1 MAKQKGIIKLSGT
14 IGDISFYKSGDGYL
28 AREKGG
34 VDGDRIKN
42 DPRFARTRENGQEFG
57 MAAKSGKILRDA
69 FRPMMM
75 KASDRRVVSRLT
87 KVMSDIR
94 KLDTNSA
101 RGERSVAV
109 AIANQPAKDA
119 IKGFNFNNKA
129 LLNAILF
136 RPFAVDTNNGEVTI
150 TDLVPVNHI
159 AAPSGATNI
168 ALTAGWG
175 KVNFA
180 DGTYTVELSPSQNLP
195 LDATQTTVTLTP
207 PQAPTG
213 TGTDIYLLMIE
224 FFQEVNGNQYSLND
238 GLYNALTVID
248 VA

>member
-1 MAKQKGIIKLSGT
+1 MAKQKGIIKLQGT
-14 IGDISFYKSGDGYL
+14 IGDISFYKTADGHL

-34 VDGDRIKN
+34 IDGDRIKN
-42 DPRFARTRENGQEFG
+42 DPRFARTRENGKEFG
-57 MAAKSGKILRDA
+57 MAARSGKILRDA

-87 KVMSDIR
+87 KLMSDIR
-94 KLDTNSA
+94 KLDTTSG
-101 RGERSVAV
+101 RGDRSVAI

-119 IKGFNFNNKA
+119 LKDFNFNNRA
-129 LLNAILF
+129 LLKAILF
-136 RPFAVDTNNGEVTI
+136 RPYAVDNTTGEVTI

-159 AAPSGATNI
+159 AAPSGATHI

-175 KVNFA
+175 KVNFG
-180 DGTYTVELSPSQNLP
+180 DGTFTVEMSPATNLP
-195 LDATQTTVTLTP
+195 IDATQSNVTLTP
-207 PQAPTG
+207 PQTPAG
-213 TGTDIYLLMIE
+213 TGTDMFLLMVE

>member
-34 VDGDRIKN
+34 VDAERIKN

-57 MAAKSGKILRDA
+57 MAASTGKLLRDA

-87 KVMSDIR
+87 KKMSDIR
-94 KLDTNSA
+94 KLDTTSA
-101 RGERSVAV
+101 RGQRSVAV

-119 IKGFNFNNKA
+119 LKDFNFNNRA
-129 LLNAILF
+129 LLKAILF
-136 RPFAVDTNNGEVTI
+136 RPFTVDNTTGEVTI
-150 TDLVPVNHI
+150 TDLVPVNHV

-175 KVNFA
+175 KVNFG
-180 DGTYTVELSPSQNLP
+180 DGTFTVEMSPSQNLP
-195 LDATQTTVTLTP
+195 IDATQSTVTLTP

-213 TGTDIYLLMIE
+213 TGTDVFLLMIE

>member
-1 MAKQKGIIKLSGT
+1 MAKQKGIIKLQGT
-14 IGDISFYKSGDGYL
+14 IGDLSFYRTGDGYL

-34 VDGDRIKN
+34 IDGDRIKN
-42 DPRFARTRENGQEFG
+42 DPRFARTRENNQEFG
-57 MAAKSGKILRDA
+57 MAAKSGKIMRDA

-87 KVMSDIR
+87 KMMSDIR
-94 KLDTNSA
+94 KLDTTSG
-101 RGERSVAV
+101 RGDRSVAV

-119 IKGFNFNNKA
+119 LKNFNFNNRA
-129 LLNAILF
+129 LLKAILF
-136 RPFAVDTNNGEVTI
+136 RPYAVDNATGVITI
-150 TDLVPVNHI
+150 TDLVPVNHV
-159 AAPSGATNI
+159 AAPSGATHV
-168 ALTAGWG
+168 AFTAGWG

-180 DGTYTVELSPSQNLP
+180 DGTFTVEMSPATNLAI
-195 LDATQTTVTLTP
+195 DATQSSVTLTP

-213 TGTDIYLLMIE
+213 TGTDMFLLMVE

-238 GLYNALTVID
+238 GLYNALTVVD